1 MINPI
6 TDAIAQLAGFLSPDQ
21 LKSLQQQAIQLIL
34 SLAAGNIDENQFKE
48 RLQALVQQYLGS
60 NGKTQVDIDKL
71 IQQIVGTD
79 TAGLPDFI
87 LNMLSKNNVNVNNK
101 KL

>member
-6 TDAIAQLAGFLSPDQ
+6 NDAIAELAGFLSPDQ

-60 NGKTQVDIDKL
+60 NGRTQVDIDKL
-71 IQQIVGTD
+71 IQQVVGTD

-87 LNMLSKNNVNVNNK
+87 LNMLSENNVNVNHA

>member
-1 MINPI
+1 LINPI
-6 TDAIAQLAGFLSPDQ
+6 NDAIAQLAGFLSPDQ

-34 SLAAGNIDENQFKE
+34 SLAASNIDENQFKE

-71 IQQIVGTD
+71 IQQVVGTD

-87 LNMLSKNNVNVNNK
+87 LNMLSKQ
-101 KL
+101 

>member
-1 MINPI
+1 LINPI
-6 TDAIAQLAGFLSPDQ
+6 NDAIAQLAGFLSPDQ

-71 IQQIVGTD
+71 IQQVVGTD

-87 LNMLSKNNVNVNNK
+87 LNMLSKQ
-101 KL
+101 